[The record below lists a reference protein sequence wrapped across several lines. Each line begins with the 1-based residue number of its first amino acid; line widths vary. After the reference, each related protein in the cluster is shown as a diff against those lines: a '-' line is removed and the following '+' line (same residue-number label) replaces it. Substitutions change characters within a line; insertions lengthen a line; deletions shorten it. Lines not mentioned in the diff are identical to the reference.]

1 MSGIRSI
8 FRGPDITSKGN
19 ASAASAPFYVKNTDN
34 RVRVI
39 PAGSGTVESI
49 LQEANGAASF
59 ETLTAARTLV
69 AADSGKIFYLGVA
82 GGLTATLPLLSAAQ
96 GFHATFIV
104 SVAPT
109 TDYVIAT
116 NATDV
121 DKMVGGVHSSQAT
134 SADTETT
141 VGADQFN
148 FIANSSVI
156 GDRFDIFTDGV
167 AWYGRGFTALTASG
181 TFTG

>member
-8 FRGPDITSKGN
+8 TRNPTIKGY
-19 ASAASAPFYVKNTDN
+19 ASAGSAPFYVDSDDN
-34 RVRVI
+34 RVKLI
-39 PAGSGTVESI
+39 PAGSGTTEVV
-49 LQEANGAASF
+49 LQEANGAGSF
-59 ETLTAARTLV
+59 ETLIAARTLV
-69 AADSGKIFYLGVA
+69 AADSGKVFFLGVA

-96 GFHATFIV
+96 GFRATFIV

-109 TDYVIAT
+109 TDYIVAT

-156 GDRFDIFTDGV
+156 GDRFDIYTDGV
-167 AWYGRGFTALTASG
+167 AWYGRAFTALTASG

>member
-8 FRGPDITSKGN
+8 TRRPTVVGT
-19 ASAASAPFYVKNTDN
+19 ASAGSAPFYVDSDDN
-34 RVRVI
+34 RAKMI
-39 PAGSGTVESI
+39 PAGTGTTEVVF
-49 LQEANGAASF
+49 QEANGAGSL
-59 ETLTAARTLV
+59 ETLVAARTLV
-69 AADSGKIFYLGVA
+69 AADSGKVFYLGVA
-82 GGLTATLPLLSAAQ
+82 GGLTATLPLLTAAN